1 MNTRWN
7 DTLTFFA
14 RILLAYLFIQAGW
27 KLFSYEGTAGYMAS
41 QGVSAHLLP
50 LVILLE
56 LGGGLAILAGFMTR
70 FTALSI
76 AFFSLVSGVMFHFD
90 PSSSGQMIHFYKN
103 VSVAGGYLALALLG
117 AGSFSVDYWLSN
129 KLKQTR
135 NGHGNWLLFVN
146 FIDAD

>member
-27 KLFSYEGTAGYMAS
+27 GKLFSYEGTAGYMAS

-103 VSVAGGYLALALLG
+103 VSVAGGYLALAVLG

-129 KLKQTR
+129 KLKQDTKWAR
-135 NGHGNWLLFVN
+135 LVAFVR
-146 FIDAD
+146 

>member
-1 MNTRWN
+1 MNTRLN

-27 KLFSYEGTAGYMAS
+27 GKLFSYE
-41 QGVSAHLLP
+41 GVSAHLLP

-70 FTALSI
+70 FTAFSI

-103 VSVAGGYLALALLG
+103 VSVAGGYLALAVLG

-129 KLKQTR
+129 KFKQDAKWTR
-135 NGHGNWLLFVN
+135 LMVL
-146 FIDAD
+146 IR

>member
-1 MNTRWN
+1 MELKLN
-7 DTLTFFA
+7 DSITFLA
-14 RILLAYLFIQAGW
+14 RLLLAYLFIQAGW
-27 KLFSYEGTAGYMAS
+27 GKLFSYEGTAGYMAS
-41 QGVSAHLLP
+41 QGVNAHWLP

-76 AFFSLVSGVMFHFD
+76 ASFSLVSGGLFHFD

-103 VSVAGGYLALALLG
+103 VSVAGGYLALAVLG

-129 KLKQTR
+129 KLKQDAKWAR
-135 NGHGNWLLFVN
+135 LVAFVR
-146 FIDAD
+146 

>member
-1 MNTRWN
+1 MNTRLN

-27 KLFSYEGTAGYMAS
+27 GKLFSYEGTAGYMAS

-70 FTALSI
+70 FTAFSI

-103 VSVAGGYLALALLG
+103 VSVAGGYLALAVLG

-129 KLKQTR
+129 KLKEDAKWTR
-135 NGHGNWLLFVN
+135 LMAFVR
-146 FIDAD
+146 

>member
-7 DTLTFFA
+7 DTLTFLA

-27 KLFSYEGTAGYMAS
+27 GKLFSYEGTAGYMAS
-41 QGVSAHLLP
+41 QGVSAHFLP

-90 PSSSGQMIHFYKN
+90 PSSSGQMINFYKN
-103 VSVAGGYLALALLG
+103 FSVAGGYLALAALG
-117 AGSFSVDYWLSN
+117 AGSFSVDHWLSN
-129 KLKQTR
+129 KLKQDTKWTR
-135 NGHGNWLLFVN
+135 LMVLVR
-146 FIDAD
+146 

>member
-7 DTLTFFA
+7 DTLTFLA

-27 KLFSYEGTAGYMAS
+27 GKLFSYEGTAGYMAS
-41 QGVSAHLLP
+41 QGVSAHFLP

-90 PSSSGQMIHFYKN
+90 PSSSGQMINFYKN
-103 VSVAGGYLALALLG
+103 FSVAGGYLALAVLG

-129 KLKQTR
+129 KLKQEAKWTR
-135 NGHGNWLLFVN
+135 LMAFVR
-146 FIDAD
+146 